1 MSTLHPTLHLC
12 CIHPAATPCPPWYQQ
27 STDGRGG
34 VGDGVLQGDG
44 VPQADH
50 EAEHDAVD
58 EGSGDEVEVPNDEED
73 EARFHE
79 DPLVAAGIVVAW
91 GGGEWR
97 LSTETAQRRVAGTGH
112 LGTAPEEVTRQWGQG
127 GGRVAAAGSPDMQ
140 TTAPAGSPGVRA
152 MVQGQQPWEWAPL
165 MGAGRL
171 PQHVPGRSGAPR
183 GNKGAAPHGRPPQ
196 RWAWAPSA
204 LMSRGS
210 STGLFPRRDW
220 GSPQLLSEQ
229 CRAALPPCLSFPCR
243 RHSWS
248 HRQGSDTSHR
258 DYHTRPRLTHLTH
271 LQPAGIRPSEPLGTP
286 RTCSLL
292 SPCTGGQSH
301 RGPHATGQAQSWDE
315 ATEPL
320 ACCTQLRLRFPSDQL
335 LDEQSN
341 NSTFACL
348 RRGEARP
355 HPHPCAPLAALHRA
369 VLRPAGLHPVP
380 GSLVPHGETPLA
392 TSCPAKHHVC
402 LKLP

>member
-152 MVQGQQPWEWAPL
+152 MVQGQQLWEWAPL

-183 GNKGAAPHGRPPQ
+183 GNKGAAGNSPP
-196 RWAWAPSA
+196 WTATPA
-204 LMSRGS
+204 LGLGS
-210 STGLFPRRDW
+210 ER
-220 GSPQLLSEQ
+220 
-229 CRAALPPCLSFPCR
+229 
-243 RHSWS
+243 
-248 HRQGSDTSHR
+248 
-258 DYHTRPRLTHLTH
+258 
-271 LQPAGIRPSEPLGTP
+271 
-286 RTCSLL
+286 
-292 SPCTGGQSH
+292 
-301 RGPHATGQAQSWDE
+301 
-315 ATEPL
+315 
-320 ACCTQLRLRFPSDQL
+320 
-335 LDEQSN
+335 SN
-341 NSTFACL
+341 
-348 RRGEARP
+348 E
-355 HPHPCAPLAALHRA
+355 
-369 VLRPAGLHPVP
+369 
-380 GSLVPHGETPLA
+380 
-392 TSCPAKHHVC
+392 
-402 LKLP
+402 